1 MTEVKK
7 LTKIQNN
14 KMLMYFNTE
23 LVSKYLLFI
32 RKLYTLLQWNDSLAM
47 RKLDFITV
55 KNNKVTRDVPTLMVV
70 T

>member
-1 MTEVKK
+1 
-7 LTKIQNN
+7 
-14 KMLMYFNTE
+14 MYFNTE